1 MPVKAKKTDTYQA
14 PDSVAAFAAEFVAPA
29 EPAIDNSHLQGAA
42 IKAYGKQ
49 TRKDREDKMIVD
61 FLPMVYKIV
70 NKVVSYLHPPLSKD
84 DLVSAGTIGL
94 VKAARDFDTSRDV
107 EFKTYAYI
115 RVKGAVIDEL
125 RSWSFAPSSLKKQF
139 DRAQEVLAE
148 LTEKNGVA
156 PDDDQLAKALDMTT
170 TKMYKM
176 FENARARHFLSIH
189 GLNDE
194 SPALGASLVS
204 PNAEMPD
211 DRMVFQEMKVQLAK
225 AISELNEKQRK
236 IVILYYTK
244 ELTMKE
250 IAAVLEIT
258 ESRVSQLHASSM
270 FKLSGKLK
278 LYRDSI

>member
-1 MPVKAKKTDTYQA
+1 MPVEAKKTDIYQT
-14 PDSVAAFAAEFVAPA
+14 PDKVAAFAAEFVAPA
-29 EPAIDNSHLQGAA
+29 APAVDNSHLQGAA

-49 TRKDREDKMIVD
+49 TRKDREDKMILD

-125 RSWSFAPSSLKKQF
+125 RGWSFAPSSLKKQF

-170 TKMYKM
+170 VKMYKM

-189 GLNDE
+189 GLSDE
-194 SPALGASLVS
+194 GPTLGASLVS

-211 DRMVFQEMKVQLAK
+211 DRMVFEEMKVQLAK

-250 IAAVLEIT
+250 IATVLEIT

-278 LYRDSI
+278 IYRDSI